1 MIKWDQSKVFGQCSR
16 YAKRSNA
23 ENPVSRAKIEI
34 FEKVGIIEDE
44 ITPLKSTEK
53 IKISSASM
61 KIMSRK
67 YFHFYLKRN
76 KERLN
81 WIRKISSLMY

>member
-1 MIKWDQSKVFGQCSR
+1 MRSIKSFWSR
-16 YAKRSNA
+16 VSGITRKK

-61 KIMSRK
+61 KIRSGK

-81 WIRKISSLMY
+81 

>member
-1 MIKWDQSKVFGQCSR
+1 MRSIKSFWSR
-16 YAKRSNA
+16 VSGITRKK

-61 KIMSRK
+61 KIMSGK

-81 WIRKISSLMY
+81 

>member
-1 MIKWDQSKVFGQCSR
+1 MRSIKSFWSR
-16 YAKRSNA
+16 VRGITTKK

-61 KIMSRK
+61 KIMSGK
-67 YFHFYLKRN
+67 HFHFYLKRN

-81 WIRKISSLMY
+81 

>member
-1 MIKWDQSKVFGQCSR
+1 MRSIKSFWSR
-16 YAKRSNA
+16 VSGITRKK

-34 FEKVGIIEDE
+34 FEKVGIVVEDE

-61 KIMSRK
+61 KIMS
-67 YFHFYLKRN
+67 
-76 KERLN
+76 
-81 WIRKISSLMY
+81 

>member
-1 MIKWDQSKVFGQCSR
+1 MRSIKSFWSR
-16 YAKRSNA
+16 VSGITRKK

-44 ITPLKSTEK
+44 ITPVKSTEK

-61 KIMSRK
+61 KIMSGK

-81 WIRKISSLMY
+81 

>member
-1 MIKWDQSKVFGQCSR
+1 MRSIKSFWSR
-16 YAKRSNA
+16 VSSITRKK

-61 KIMSRK
+61 KIMSGK

-81 WIRKISSLMY
+81 

>member
-1 MIKWDQSKVFGQCSR
+1 MIKLDQSRVFGQEL
-16 YAKRSNA
+16 AVLLGKK

-44 ITPLKSTEK
+44 ITPVKSTEK

-61 KIMSRK
+61 KIMSKK

-81 WIRKISSLMY
+81 

>member
-1 MIKWDQSKVFGQCSR
+1 MIKWDQSRVFGQEL
-16 YAKRSNA
+16 AALLKK
-23 ENPVSRAKIEI
+23 ENPESRAKIEI

-44 ITPLKSTEK
+44 ITPVKSTEK

-61 KIMSRK
+61 KIMSGK

>member
-1 MIKWDQSKVFGQCSR
+1 MVKSSGITRKK
-16 YAKRSNA
+16 

-61 KIMSRK
+61 KIMSGK

-81 WIRKISSLMY
+81 

>member
-1 MIKWDQSKVFGQCSR
+1 MRSIKSFWSR
-16 YAKRSNA
+16 VSGITRKK

-34 FEKVGIIEDE
+34 FEKVRIIEDE
-44 ITPLKSTEK
+44 IIPLKSTEK

-61 KIMSRK
+61 KIMSGK

-81 WIRKISSLMY
+81 

>member
-1 MIKWDQSKVFGQCSR
+1 MRSIKSFWSR
-16 YAKRSNA
+16 VRGITKK
-23 ENPVSRAKIEI
+23 NPVSRAKIEI
-34 FEKVGIIEDE
+34 FQKVRIIEDE

-61 KIMSRK
+61 KIMSGK

-81 WIRKISSLMY
+81 